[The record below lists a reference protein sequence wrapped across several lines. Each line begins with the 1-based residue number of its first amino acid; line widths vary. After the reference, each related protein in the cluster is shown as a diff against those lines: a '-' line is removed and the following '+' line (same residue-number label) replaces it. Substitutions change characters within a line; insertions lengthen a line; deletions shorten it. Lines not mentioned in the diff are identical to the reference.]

1 MHMTQWPTIP
11 RNASIIGSARSDVY
25 PEREREGS
33 HGDDAMA
40 DPVGMPEGLRR
51 AFPYTVF
58 SRWSVDVDQATWDN
72 VVKEALPHWT
82 AAFMASLEELGE
94 NDNDDDRSG
103 RW

>member
-1 MHMTQWPTIP
+1 MVGRQ
-11 RNASIIGSARSDVY
+11 ARQEQARPPVADTTKLSSSESDD
-25 PEREREGS
+25 
-33 HGDDAMA
+33 GDDAMA